1 MRSNGASCF
10 SIFTIQISF
19 YLLVI
24 LLKLPFSLSFAF
36 RLAIHGLILLS
47 LPLNSFLFLCCL
59 NTIVF
64 FLHGIKNSPHF
75 SYFFRDL
82 GDSIPRKLIFNQR
95 INIHSIEKEGAHRF
109 LWRFRLV

>member
-47 LPLNSFLFLCCL
+47 LPLNSFLFLSCL
-59 NTIVF
+59 TIILLF
-64 FLHGIKNSPHF
+64 FHWIKNFPHF
-75 SYFFRDL
+75 SYFFSDL
-82 GDSIPRKLIFNQR
+82 GHSIPRELIFNQR
-95 INIHSIEKEGAHRF
+95 VNIHSIEEEGAHRL